1 MLTDCPRRLV
11 VDACCCVQQ
20 YLLQSKF
27 PEAQKVLQDALLIQ
41 QSIFEKDI
49 SPATFLSSVYL
60 LSHLVTCM
68 RLGGI
73 NPSDQSNLDALFD
86 GIYVKGIKEKLLAKG
101 QS

>member
-1 MLTDCPRRLV
+1 M
-11 VDACCCVQQ
+11 
-20 YLLQSKF
+20 
-27 PEAQKVLQDALLIQ
+27 LQDALMIQ
-41 QSIFEKDI
+41 QSIFEKDV
-49 SPATFLSSVYL
+49 SPATFLSSIYL

-101 QS
+101 QARHERSQGSRITSDPTYSTAPC